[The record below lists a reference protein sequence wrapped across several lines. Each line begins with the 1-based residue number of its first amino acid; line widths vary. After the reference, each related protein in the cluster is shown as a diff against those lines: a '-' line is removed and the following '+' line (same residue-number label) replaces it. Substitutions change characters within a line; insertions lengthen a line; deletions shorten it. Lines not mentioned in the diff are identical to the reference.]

1 MRANGEEFP
10 VELAISRIG
19 GHDPPMFTA
28 YLRDITERKR
38 AEEERERLLELERIA
53 RVDAT
58 QARDQLAAILSGV
71 ADGVVAEAP
80 DGELIFANE
89 AAAAMYDFDAP
100 ADLIEATS
108 DEVTARIEII
118 DERGRDGPLPQARHR
133 RGDAGCS

>member
-1 MRANGEEFP
+1 MRADGEEFP

-38 AEEERERLLELERIA
+38 AEEERDRLLELERIA

-71 ADGVVAEAP
+71 ADGVVAQAP

-100 ADLIEATS
+100 GDLIQASS
-108 DEVTARIEII
+108 DEVTARVADL
-118 DERGRDGPLPQARHR
+118 DEPRRDASASASAPPARS
-133 RGDAGCS
+133 AGC